1 MGGITLLLN
10 QITAGERVKS
20 VGLVILYIK
29 YAKVPKNM
37 HFLGILEATQVILN
51 IITAVFSK

>member
-1 MGGITLLLN
+1 MGEITLLLN
-10 QITAGERVKS
+10 QISARERVKC

-37 HFLGILEATQVILN
+37 HFFGMLEATKFILN
-51 IITAVFSK
+51 IVTAVIRK